1 MASTTETA
9 PSTDR
14 ELTITRVFE
23 APRQLVFKAWTDPR
37 HLADWWGPEGYTLPV
52 CEMDFRPGGAYRF
65 CMRSPEG
72 RDSWV
77 QGVYREIV
85 EPERL
90 MMSGGWIDANGKPV
104 QQLHGELS
112 QTVTTVTFEE
122 HDGKTRLTLH
132 NGVFESVASRDS
144 HRSGWSSSLDRLAE
158 YVATA

>member
-1 MASTTETA
+1 MTSTAETES
-9 PSTDR
+9 STDR
-14 ELTITRVFE
+14 ELTITRVFD
-23 APRQLVFKAWTDPR
+23 APRHLVFKAWTDPR
-37 HLADWWGPEGYTLPV
+37 HLAHWWGPSGFTLPV
-52 CEMDFRPGGAYRF
+52 CEMDFRPGGTYRF

-90 MMSGGWIDANGKPV
+90 VMSGGWLDADGKP
-104 QQLHGELS
+104 GY

-144 HRSGWSSSLDRLAE
+144 HRGGWSSSLDRLAE